1 MLECEFIDSGM
12 PLLNDKSD
20 FFRMQEVIM
29 RKYCIFL
36 VFVLVCVSAAFGG
49 DWPHWR
55 GPYFNG
61 STDEKNLPSNWSTTE
76 GIAWSVDLP
85 GCSAATPIIQGGR
98 VFLSGVDKDRDML
111 LAMCLDRTNGK
122 LLWQHDVAKGI
133 YRDRRST
140 YAAGSAVTDGKLV
153 VFLYGNGELVC
164 YEVNG
169 RRKWARNIQDDY
181 GPFAFLWT
189 YGGSPTL
196 FDGRLY
202 VQVLQRDVPVRG
214 RGLRDRK
221 NESYILAM
229 NPETGKTLWRHIRP
243 SEARAESLE
252 AFSTPIPFSF
262 GGKEQLLIAG
272 GDALTGHDLKTGKE
286 LWRWGTWNPRRIG
299 HWRLVPSPVV
309 GEDIILACGPKNAP
323 IYAIRPSGSGVLDDS
338 AIAWVSR
345 DVREVTSDV
354 PTPAFYDGDFF
365 VLSDLRKSLSRVE
378 PRTGKVKWT
387 IRTPGD
393 SKYEASPLAADGKV
407 YLINHSGDAAI
418 INAANGDVVKVIDMD
433 KSSGREVVRASISAA
448 YGQLFIRTTRKL
460 YCVGKGR

>member
-1 MLECEFIDSGM
+1 MLECEFTDSGM
-12 PLLNDKSD
+12 PLLDDKSEI
-20 FFRMQEVIM
+20 FRMQEVIM

-189 YGGSPTL
+189 YGGSSTL

-214 RGLRDRK
+214 RGLRDKK

-262 GGKEQLLIAG
+262 SGKQQLLIAG

-323 IYAIRPSGSGVLDDS
+323 IYAIRPRGSGVLDDS

-354 PTPAFYDGDFF
+354 PTPAFFDGDFF